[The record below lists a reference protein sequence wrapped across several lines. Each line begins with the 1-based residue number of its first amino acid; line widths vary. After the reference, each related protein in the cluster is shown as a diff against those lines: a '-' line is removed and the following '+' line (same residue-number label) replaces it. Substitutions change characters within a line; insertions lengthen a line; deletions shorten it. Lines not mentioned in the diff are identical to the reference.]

1 MMKKIYKKAVM
12 IGMVLMMV
20 LSSTGLVF
28 AGQWDTSP
36 DDLDDG
42 HTHTASTIWSSDGT
56 YHWHVCLDQTCQA
69 VLDKAAHTWDS
80 GVETKPATTTTT
92 GVKTFT
98 CTVCGAKRTERLL
111 KVNPLKV
118 SLQSKTYKAS
128 KLKKSSKSFTV
139 KVSKNVGKLSTSRN
153 EAAKKAKI
161 KIKKVKAKSGT
172 KKYKVMIPKKCKKGI
187 YEVNINAAGGN
198 GYQAGS
204 KTVRIVV
211 K

>member
-1 MMKKIYKKAVM
+1 MRKKVYLTICMIMMLIVM
-12 IGMVLMMV
+12 MPVSVFAEQGETPVIDIDDHTHVT
-20 LSSTGLVF
+20 SSTWSYN
-28 AGQWDTSP
+28 A
-36 DDLDDG
+36 
-42 HTHTASTIWSSDGT
+42 TH
-56 YHWHVCLDQTCQA
+56 HWHTCTDSTCA
-69 VLDKAAHTWDS
+69 EVFDKSAHAWKD
-80 GVETKPATTTTT
+80 GVVTTEPTETTT

-98 CTVCGAKRTERLL
+98 CAVCGATRTETLL
-111 KVNPLKV
+111 KVNPLKI
-118 SLQSKTYKAS
+118 SAQSKSYKAS
-128 KLKKSSKSFTV
+128 KVKKSSKSFTV

-204 KTVRIVV
+204 KTIKIVV